1 MHEVLKK
8 MRKEIEMV
16 ILVFFGYMSYLIG
29 LKMDYIG
36 YEFFFYLIAAMFI
49 FSIFRPK
56 VSP

>member
-1 MHEVLKK
+1 
-8 MRKEIEMV
+8 MRREIEMV

-36 YEFFFYLIAAMFI
+36 YEFFFYLIAAMFF